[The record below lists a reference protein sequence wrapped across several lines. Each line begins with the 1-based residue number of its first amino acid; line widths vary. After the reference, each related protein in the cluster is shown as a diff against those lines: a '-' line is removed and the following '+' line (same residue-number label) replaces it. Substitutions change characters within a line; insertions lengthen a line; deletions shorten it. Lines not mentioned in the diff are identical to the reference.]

1 MSSDVA
7 TSADISIS
15 SVEHRRADRNAARD
29 IIDRAR
35 VAGRGWGAR
44 SVSQR
49 CSAMM
54 PLIGEIAERVDEIAD
69 LLCAENGKPRSEAVT
84 HEVVAAVQL
93 VRHHCRTAPEIL
105 RERRVSMPIQPHR
118 SARIKRMPFGVALA
132 IAPWNLPFII
142 PLSQVLAPLLAG
154 NAVILKP
161 SELTPR
167 SGALIGDLISAC
179 NLPTDVF
186 QVIQGDGAIAA
197 GLIDARPD
205 KVLFT
210 GSVATGRKVMAACA
224 KFPIPVSLELGGV
237 DAMIVREDADLEF
250 TAAAATWGATF
261 NGGQACCS
269 VERLIVH
276 RSLYDR
282 LVARIADKMARIDRR
297 RELAPAIDQRQAD
310 TWRRH
315 LADARQRELAVTA
328 GGQFSSELRL
338 EPTLITG
345 ADIGESAV
353 WNEETFGPVVAA
365 VPFDTDDEAIEL
377 HNATHFGLTASV
389 FSRDLNAARAM
400 ADQLRVGLVS
410 INDVA
415 ATAYSSPELPWGGIG
430 ESGFGRTHGEEGL
443 IDSTWAKVIESP
455 RIPMNAKRPWWYP
468 YGRDLEQAMTAL
480 AQALASD
487 GPTRARR
494 LAKAGAGVL
503 PLLSRNPRL

>member
-1 MSSDVA
+1 MSSNLA
-7 TSADISIS
+7 TSADISTS
-15 SVEHRRADRNAARD
+15 SITDLRADRDVYRE

-35 VAGRGWGAR
+35 VAQSGWGAL
-44 SVSQR
+44 SVAQR
-49 CSAMM
+49 CSAVM
-54 PLIGEIAERVDEIAD
+54 PLVGEIARRIDDIAD
-69 LLCAENGKPRSEAVT
+69 LISAENGKPRSESIA
-84 HEVVAAVQL
+84 HEAVAAVQL
-93 VRHHCRTAPEIL
+93 VRHHCRTAPGVL
-105 RERRVSMPIQPHR
+105 RERRVSLPIQPHR
-118 SARIKRMPFGVALA
+118 TARIKRVPFGVALA

-167 SGALIGDLISAC
+167 SGALIGELMGAC
-179 NLPTDVF
+179 KLPADVF
-186 QVIQGDGAIAA
+186 QVIQGDGAVAA

-224 KFPIPVSLELGGV
+224 KFPIPASLELGGV

-269 VERLIVH
+269 IERLIVH
-276 RSLYDR
+276 RSLHDR
-282 LVARIADKMARIDRR
+282 LVARIADKVARIDRR

-310 TWRRH
+310 IWRRH
-315 LADARQRELAVTA
+315 LADARERELAVTV
-328 GGQFSSELRL
+328 GGQFSSDFRL

-345 ADIGESAV
+345 ADVRESAV
-353 WNEETFGPVVAA
+353 WNEETFGPVVAV
-365 VPFDTDDEAIEL
+365 VPFDTDEEAIEL

-400 ADQLRVGLVS
+400 ADRLRVGLVS

-415 ATAYSSPELPWGGIG
+415 ATSYSSPELPWGGIG
-430 ESGFGRTHGEEGL
+430 ESGFGRTHGQEGM

-455 RIPMNAKRPWWYP
+455 RLPMNAKRPWWYP
-468 YGRDLEQAMTAL
+468 YGRDLELAMTAL

-487 GPTRARR
+487 GPARARR